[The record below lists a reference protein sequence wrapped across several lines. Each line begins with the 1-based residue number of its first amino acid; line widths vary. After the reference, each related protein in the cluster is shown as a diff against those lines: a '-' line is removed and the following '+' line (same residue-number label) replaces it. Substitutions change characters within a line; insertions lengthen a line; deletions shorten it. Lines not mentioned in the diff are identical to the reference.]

1 MQGYDW
7 WKNFLDQSVKDDKI
21 THENI
26 GKNATGQVDYYTTG
40 CLLDYS
46 YFKDN
51 YKIIGIYLS
60 KQ

>member
-26 GKNATGQVDYYTTG
+26 GKNATGQVDY
-40 CLLDYS
+40 S

-51 YKIIGIYLS
+51 YKMIGIYLS